1 MRYFPKDINLLSK
14 RAQSAI
20 VYAALIAMV
29 VGGLLVISMYI
40 KRAVQGRYHQSADVF
55 GAGAQ
60 YQPGSTTV
68 TSR

>member
-1 MRYFPKDINLLSK
+1 MKYFSKAINLFSK
-14 RAQSAI
+14 KAQSTI

-29 VGGLLVISMYI
+29 IGGLLVISMYI
-40 KRAVQGRYHQSADVF
+40 KRAIQGRYHQSADVF

-68 TSR
+68 TPP